1 MMTIH
6 LPEVNLFAG
15 IREQEIMSR
24 ELSFHFASEAG
35 GSTRLSARVAGTLRG
50 KIREGELAAGAR
62 LPSEEALARHFG
74 VSRTVIREAMA
85 SLRTEGAITT
95 RHGIGAFVLG
105 AAESASSPA
114 DALTLLSVESLLNVL
129 EVRRGVEAATAA
141 HAAARR
147 SEDHMADI
155 RKALDAIAR
164 AVAQGSDG
172 VEEDVRFHHAIAR
185 ATGNPYW
192 VQLVESYAEQ
202 IRQAVR
208 VTRANEARRTDFARQ
223 VKAEHERIVDAI
235 AAGDEARAR
244 KAAAA
249 HMEHAVRR
257 VSAADMV
264 FWQGE
269 GGELARGLLQGK
281 RSA

>member
-1 MMTIH
+1 
-6 LPEVNLFAG
+6 
-15 IREQEIMSR
+15 MSR
-24 ELSFHFASEAG
+24 TPSFHFTSEAG
-35 GSTRLSARVAGTLRG
+35 NSTRLPARVAETLLG

-62 LPSEEALARHFG
+62 LPSEDALAKHFG

-85 SLRTEGAITT
+85 SLRAEGAIAT

-105 AAESASSPA
+105 AAESASPPA
-114 DALTLLSVESLLNVL
+114 DALTLQSVASLLNVI
-129 EVRRGVEAATAA
+129 EVRRGIEAATAA

-147 SEDHMADI
+147 SEDHLTDI

-164 AVAQGSDG
+164 ATARGSDG
-172 VEEDVRFHHAIAR
+172 VEEDVRFHLAIAR

-208 VTRANEARRTDFARQ
+208 VTRANEARRADFARQ
-223 VKAEHERIVDAI
+223 VKVEHERIVDAI
-235 AAGDEARAR
+235 AAGDAARAG

-257 VSAADMV
+257 VSAADRD
-264 FWQGE
+264 FWQAE

-281 RSA
+281 RSD

>member
-1 MMTIH
+1 MTIH
-6 LPEVNLFAG
+6 LSEVNLFAKT
-15 IREQEIMSR
+15 REQDLMSKTP
-24 ELSFHFASEAG
+24 SFHFTSEAG
-35 GSTRLSARVAGTLRG
+35 GSTRLSARVAETLLG

-62 LPSEEALARHFG
+62 LPSEDAFAKHFG

-85 SLRTEGAITT
+85 SLRAGGAIAT

-105 AAESASSPA
+105 TTENASPPA
-114 DALTLLSVESLLNVL
+114 DALTLQSVASLLNVI
-129 EVRRGVEAATAA
+129 EVRRGIEAATAA

-147 SEDHMADI
+147 SEDHLTDI

-164 AVAQGSDG
+164 ATARGSDG

-192 VQLVESYAEQ
+192 VQLVEGYAEK

-208 VTRANEARRTDFARQ
+208 VTRANEARLADFARQ
-223 VKAEHERIVDAI
+223 VKVEHERIVDAI
-235 AAGDEARAR
+235 AAGDAARAR

-249 HMEHAVRR
+249 HMDHAVRR
-257 VSAADMV
+257 VRAADRD

-281 RSA
+281 RSD

>member
-1 MMTIH
+1 MTIH
-6 LPEVNLFAG
+6 LSEVNLFTG
-15 IREQEIMSR
+15 TREQELMSR
-24 ELSFHFASEAG
+24 KVSFHFTSEAG
-35 GSTRLSARVAGTLRG
+35 GSTRLSARVAATLLG
-50 KIREGELAAGAR
+50 KIRQGELAAGAR

-74 VSRTVIREAMA
+74 VSRTVIREALA
-85 SLRTEGAITT
+85 SLRAEGAIST

-105 AAESASSPA
+105 ASGSASPPA
-114 DALTLLSVESLLNVL
+114 DALTLQSVASLLNVL

-147 SEDHMADI
+147 SEDRLTDI

-164 AVAQGSDG
+164 AVAEGSDG

-192 VQLVESYAEQ
+192 VQLVESYSEQ

-208 VTRANEARRTDFARQ
+208 VTRANEARRADFARQ
-223 VKAEHERIVDAI
+223 VKVEHERIVDAI

-257 VSAADMV
+257 VSAADRA

-281 RSA
+281 RSD

>member
-1 MMTIH
+1 
-6 LPEVNLFAG
+6 
-15 IREQEIMSR
+15 
-24 ELSFHFASEAG
+24 HFLSEAG
-35 GSTRLSARVAGTLRG
+35 GSIRLSSRVAERLAG
-50 KIREGELAAGAR
+50 KIRDGELPAGAR
-62 LPSEEALARHFG
+62 LPSEDALSRHFG

-85 SLRTEGAITT
+85 SLRAEGAIAT

-105 AAESASSPA
+105 GVPRASAAP
-114 DALTLLSVESLLNVL
+114 DALTLRSMESLLNIL
-129 EVRRGVEAATAA
+129 EVRRGVEAAAAA

-147 SEDHMADI
+147 TDEHLADI
-155 RKALDAIAR
+155 RNALAAITR
-164 AVAQGSDG
+164 ATERGSDG

-208 VTRANEARRTDFARQ
+208 VTRANEARRADFARQ
-223 VKAEHERIVDAI
+223 VQAEHERIVDAI

-244 KAAAA
+244 RAAAA

-257 VSAADMV
+257 VSAADRA
-264 FWQGE
+264 FWQAE
-269 GGELARGLLQGK
+269 GGELARGLLEG
-281 RSA
+281 RRTI